1 MKTKTPIDPQIVD
14 AMVGELGIRDLG
26 EAKIREIVKLVNTIE
41 QASGEKFIRMEMGVP
56 GLEPAEVGTR
66 AEIDLTDV
74 LARGLYLFGTSGSEI
89 RDMQA
94 VLPRDSL
101 EGPVDL
107 VARYRDV
114 SPLCGALLELVF
126 DEAFDQRRVDLRY
139 RCGSLR
145 ARGHLF
151 IDPSEKRRGARP

>member
-66 AEIDLTDV
+66 AEIDALG
-74 LARGLYLFGTSGSEI
+74 RG
-89 RDMQA
+89 
-94 VLPRDSL
+94 
-101 EGPVDL
+101 
-107 VARYRDV
+107 VASKYADIDKYR
-114 SPLCGALLELVF
+114 
-126 DEAFDQRRVDLRY
+126 
-139 RCGSLR
+139 
-145 ARGHLF
+145 
-151 IDPSEKRRGARP
+151 